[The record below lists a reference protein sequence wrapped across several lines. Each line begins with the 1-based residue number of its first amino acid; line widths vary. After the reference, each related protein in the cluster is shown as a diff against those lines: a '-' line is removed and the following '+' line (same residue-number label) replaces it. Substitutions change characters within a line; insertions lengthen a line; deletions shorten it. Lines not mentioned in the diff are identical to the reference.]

1 MTSLATAALSAAC
14 IYSGAL
20 IGIALQRVL
29 PQHHLAKDSQEVV
42 KLGAGMIATLTALVL
57 GLLVSSAK
65 SSFDSANGAVVQ
77 SAAKYVM
84 LDRALAHAGPAAAP
98 VRVELREGLQQGLE
112 RMWPKTGASASA
124 VQTLEQG
131 TSIEEVQEQV
141 RGIATSTDAERQ
153 WLAQAQQLS
162 NDLAQQRWL
171 VIEQSQ
177 APLPHLFLM
186 ILVAWLSLLFV
197 TFGLYSPKNGTVFA
211 ALGIG
216 AISISAAIF
225 LVLELNH
232 PLSGSIR
239 VSDGP
244 MRNALEHM
252 GK

>member
-20 IGIALQRVL
+20 LGIAMQQLL

-65 SSFDSANGAVVQ
+65 SSFDTANSAIVQ
-77 SAAKYVM
+77 SAAKFVL
-84 LDRALAHAGPAAAP
+84 LDRALAHAGPDAAA
-98 VRVELREGLQQGLE
+98 VRVQLKEGLREGIE
-112 RMWPKTGASASA
+112 RIWPSASGNASA
-124 VQTLEQG
+124 VQALEQG
-131 TSIEEVQEQV
+131 TTIESVQERL
-141 RGIATSTDAERQ
+141 RGITASNDTERS
-153 WLAQAQQLS
+153 WLSQAQQLS
-162 NDLAQQRWL
+162 NDLAMQRWM

-177 APLPHLFLM
+177 APLPHLFLV
-186 ILVAWLSLLFV
+186 ILVSWLTLLFI

-211 ALGIG
+211 ALAIG
-216 AISISAAIF
+216 AISVSASIF
-225 LVLELNH
+225 LVLELNK

-239 VSDGP
+239 VSDAP

-252 GK
+252 GR